1 MAQLPFN
8 LKHIEAF
15 LAVADLGSFRR
26 AAERLNTTQPNISN
40 RISQLEDRLGLRLME
55 RDAGSV
61 RLTPRGQALLAPA
74 RQVLGAADALLS
86 AAGDPSRFR
95 GALRL
100 GVSEMVAGTW
110 LRRFMQ
116 GMKARYPGIDIDL
129 TVDLSANLSKA
140 LFARD
145 LDLTL
150 QSGPF
155 AQTVPRTVALGQ
167 SAYVWVGAPGL
178 VVPGAPLEAAQIAR
192 HPVLTHSRGSIPQ
205 RQLQDHFQSI
215 GQPVR
220 LVSAS
225 NISTCLQLA
234 VDGLGIAC
242 LPEDLLA
249 EPLAQGRLVRLDY
262 GWVPEDLVFA
272 ARCLMQPEPAYVT
285 FAMDLARQLY
295 PPAG

>member
-1 MAQLPFN
+1 M
-8 LKHIEAF
+8 
-15 LAVADLGSFRR
+15 
-26 AAERLNTTQPNISN
+26 
-40 RISQLEDRLGLRLME
+40 
-55 RDAGSV
+55 
-61 RLTPRGQALLAPA
+61 
-74 RQVLGAADALLS
+74 
-86 AAGDPSRFR
+86 
-95 GALRL
+95 
-100 GVSEMVAGTW
+100 
-110 LRRFMQ
+110 
-116 GMKARYPGIDIDL
+116 
-129 TVDLSANLSKA
+129 
-140 LFARD
+140 
-145 LDLTL
+145 
-150 QSGPF
+150 
-155 AQTVPRTVALGQ
+155 
-167 SAYVWVGAPGL
+167 
-178 VVPGAPLEAAQIAR
+178 
-192 HPVLTHSRGSIPQ
+192 
-205 RQLQDHFQSI
+205 QDHFQSI